1 MGTWTGAR
9 AFEETIV
16 AASEGDEH
24 AFSALWRWLH
34 PSLVRYLRV
43 VAPGESED
51 LASEVWL
58 SVVQGL
64 RRFQGDD
71 GAFRAWAF
79 TIARHRVIDAARR
92 RSRRVADTISLV
104 DAEAPPAPD
113 AALEADAR
121 WELEA
126 CLDVIRTLPPG
137 QADVVALRVIGGLS
151 VPETAVMVGKSEG
164 AVRVLAHR
172 GLRELAGQ
180 MARDGSLPGVT
191 R

>member
-9 AFEETIV
+9 AFEETILD
-16 AASEGDEH
+16 ASEGDEQ
-24 AFSALWRWLH
+24 AFSALWRWLN
-34 PSLVRYLRV
+34 PSLIRYLRV

-64 RRFQGDD
+64 RRFRGDD

-92 RSRRVADTISLV
+92 RSRRVVDHISLV
-104 DAEAPPAPD
+104 DADAPPAPD

-126 CLDVIRTLPPG
+126 CLDVIRSLPPG

-151 VPETAVMVGKSEG
+151 VPDTAAVVGKSDG

-172 GLRELAGQ
+172 GLRQLAEQ
-180 MARDGSLPGVT
+180 LEPDGSV
-191 R
+191 RS

>member
-1 MGTWTGAR
+1 MPPWDGAR
-9 AFEETIV
+9 SFEETLG
-16 AASEGDEH
+16 AAGNGDEE
-24 AFSALWRWLH
+24 AFAAIWRWFH
-34 PSLVRYLRV
+34 PSLVRYLRI
-43 VAPGESED
+43 VAPVEAED
-51 LASEVWL
+51 VASEVWL
-58 SVVQGL
+58 SVTQGL
-64 RRFQGDD
+64 TRFSGGEQ
-71 GAFRAWAF
+71 AFRAWAF

-151 VPETAVMVGKSEG
+151 VPDTASVVGKSDG

-172 GLRELAGQ
+172 GLRQLAEQHSTEG
-180 MARDGSLPGVT
+180 AVRW
-191 R
+191 

>member
-9 AFEETIV
+9 AFEGTILD
-16 AASEGDEH
+16 ASEGDEQ
-24 AFSALWRWLH
+24 AFSALWRWLN
-34 PSLVRYLRV
+34 PSLIRYLRV

-64 RRFQGDD
+64 RRFRGDD

-92 RSRRVADTISLV
+92 RSRRVVDNISLV
-104 DAEAPPAPD
+104 DSDAPPAPD

-126 CLDVIRTLPPG
+126 CLDVIRSLPPG

-151 VPETAVMVGKSEG
+151 VPDTAAVVGKSDG

-172 GLRELAGQ
+172 GLRQLAEQ
-180 MARDGSLPGVT
+180 LEPDGSV
-191 R
+191 RS

>member
-9 AFEETIV
+9 AFEETILD
-16 AASEGDEH
+16 ASEGDEQ
-24 AFSALWRWLH
+24 AFSALWRWLN
-34 PSLVRYLRV
+34 PSLIRYLRV

-64 RRFQGDD
+64 RRFRGDD

-92 RSRRVADTISLV
+92 RSRRVVDNISLV
-104 DAEAPPAPD
+104 DSDAPPAPD

-126 CLDVIRTLPPG
+126 CLDVIRLLPPG

-151 VPETAVMVGKSEG
+151 VPDTAAVVGKSDG

-172 GLRELAGQ
+172 GLRQLAEQ
-180 MARDGSLPGVT
+180 LEPDGSV
-191 R
+191 RS

>member
-1 MGTWTGAR
+1 MGTWSGPCP
-9 AFEETIV
+9 FEETLL
-16 AASEGDEH
+16 AAGAGDEQ
-24 AFSALWRWLH
+24 AFASMWRWLH
-34 PSLVRYLRV
+34 PSLIRYLRAV
-43 VAPGESED
+43 SPAESED

-64 RRFQGDD
+64 RRFRGDE

-92 RSRRVADTISLV
+92 RSRRVADNVPLADV
-104 DAEAPPAPD
+104 DPPAPLD
-113 AALEADAR
+113 AAAEADAR
-121 WELEA
+121 SELEA
-126 CLDVIRTLPPG
+126 CLDVIRSLPAG

-151 VPETAVMVGKSEG
+151 VPETAAVVGKSDG

-172 GLRELAGQ
+172 GLRQLAEQ
-180 MARDGSLPGVT
+180 LSAEASAPRVT